1 MELSTQ
7 VSTSHSKHVTE
18 GKKVHQYNALQVL
31 RNSIIS
37 ITSCL
42 SLTSGSKVKFIFA
55 LINASA
61 KLTAVIASY
70 LSKAQYSRML
80 QPVHKYMVSSALMPD
95 LIQVWLNLYS
105 NGGTSCTYTDKNKHT
120 HYLIIPEVRMY
131 SANSQLGL
139 GSASAH
145 VANI

>member
-1 MELSTQ
+1 MSLRGKNCTNTMPFRFSETPLL
-7 VSTSHSKHVTE
+7 VSPVVCH
-18 GKKVHQYNALQVL
+18 LQVAAKL
-31 RNSIIS
+31 NS
-37 ITSCL
+37 C
-42 SLTSGSKVKFIFA
+42 K
-55 LINASA
+55 ASA